1 MRLTVPT
8 RAPVNTFDLL
18 DQIVTILDPGT
29 NNVFF
34 WPFLEGSGSHVQAY
48 GQAEDEELDVTTA
61 AATIGLDAVT
71 GFSPLLHVGGINSY
85 QFVLEESPALVGAD
99 TANLSMISGG
109 VDAAFTIGCFFLVSP
124 GNSGTLM
131 AKFDVAG
138 TLREYKLDI
147 ESNDLR
153 CTLYDESVDAQ
164 EGVRTTTALNDG
176 QFYSGIVT
184 YSGVGGD
191 GAGAAADGMIIYI
204 DGVAVTDT
212 DIDDANY
219 VDMED
224 TAAPLMIGATDDKAA
239 PATEFTGR
247 IALPFIVNAALSAA
261 NIAAINGL
269 ERRLLGLA

>member
-48 GQAEDEELDVTTA
+48 GQAEDEELDVTAA

-71 GFSPLLHVGGINSY
+71 GFSPLLHVGGIHSY

-109 VDAAFTIGCFFLVSP
+109 VDAAFSIGCIFLVSP

-147 ESNDLR
+147 QANDLR
-153 CTLYDESVDAQ
+153 FTVYDESVDAQ

-204 DGVAVTDT
+204 DGAAVADT

-224 TAAPLMIGATDDKAA
+224 TTAPLMIGATDDKAA

-247 IALPFIVNAALSAA
+247 IALPFIVNAALTAA
-261 NIAAINGL
+261 DIAAINGL
-269 ERRLLGLA
+269 GRRLLGLA